1 MTTKRPHLIVIA
13 GPNGAGKSTT
23 APSLLK
29 GTLHVT
35 EFVNADLIA
44 HGLSVFK
51 PEMTAFHAGRIMLER
66 IHYLAKKRVNF
77 SFETTLAS
85 KTFAPLITELRKTGY
100 VFHLVF
106 LWLPNEEFA
115 INRVAESVRMGG
127 HNVPEDT
134 IRRRYHAGLRNFFNL
149 YRPLAD
155 SWVFYNNSVAKP
167 TLIAYSSQE
176 QRLIVTDSIIWY
188 NIVKEYGSKRET

>member
-23 APSLLK
+23 APALLK
-29 GTLHVT
+29 DTLEVT
-35 EFVNADLIA
+35 EFVNADVIA
-44 HGLSVFK
+44 QGLSAFK
-51 PEMTAFHAGRIMLER
+51 PEMTSFQAGRIMLER

-85 KTFAPLITELRKTGY
+85 KTFAPWITELRKTGY

-106 LWLPNEEFA
+106 LWLPSEEFA
-115 INRVAESVRMGG
+115 INRVAERVRMGG

-134 IRRRYHAGLRNFFNL
+134 IRSRYHAGLRNFFNL
-149 YRPLAD
+149 YHPLAD

-167 TLIAYSSQE
+167 TLIAYSDLE

-188 NIVKEYGSKRET
+188 NIVKKYGNKRET

>member
-23 APSLLK
+23 APALLK
-29 GTLHVT
+29 DTLEVT
-35 EFVNADLIA
+35 EFVNADVIA
-44 HGLSVFK
+44 QGLSAFK
-51 PEMTAFHAGRIMLER
+51 PEMTSFQAGRIMLER

-85 KTFAPLITELRKTGY
+85 KTFAPWITELRKTGY

-106 LWLPNEEFA
+106 LWLPSGEFA
-115 INRVAESVRMGG
+115 INRVAERVRMGG

-149 YRPLAD
+149 YHPLAD

-167 TLIAYSSQE
+167 TLIAYSDLE

-188 NIVKEYGSKRET
+188 NIVKKYGNKRET